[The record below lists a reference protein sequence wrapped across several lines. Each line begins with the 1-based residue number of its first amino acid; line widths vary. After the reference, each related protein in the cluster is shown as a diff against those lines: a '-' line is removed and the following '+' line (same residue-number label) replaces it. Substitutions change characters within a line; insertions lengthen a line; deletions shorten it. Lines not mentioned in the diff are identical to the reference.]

1 MTQPSTSARPRR
13 LATIVAAVLTPLL
26 AISTILVGGT
36 AAHAALQSA
45 QLTVITDGT
54 GPYDSL
60 DDGPN
65 NGLVRTHDTIGYGWQ
80 YNTDAAATDVTF
92 VQTITAPTSG
102 VTFDQSNL
110 ALCTGPNGGSISAD
124 GKTIT
129 CQRSLPANSTG
140 AIPISVSVDGSNPN
154 GTQVITD
161 LTADS
166 APSGIATTTIVAAPN
181 FDLRKNTYGFTGAT
195 QHNGVWGRVIYY
207 TWGVTAPTS
216 LKGSENI
223 AGPVTFTDDMSGISP
238 NAELLYCTPITANY
252 EGYQLPYSAIGI
264 TAAATAA
271 NSVVNTGSTAC
282 AQPGG
287 PGTPVGITVTDPDW
301 SANTVPAYTAGNT
314 PVAPGTNWVATGLL
328 LAFVPATDIE
338 AAGGSLNTT
347 NQYRGFDPVSVSGQ
361 SNFGAGYESGSDPA
375 EPACPFVGDNSTRAN
390 NDCYSTTIVS
400 NAGNA
405 DKYLLS
411 ADASAFAGGATGPHA
426 GNGVV
431 AAGTPY
437 QAQVVLANAGVV
449 EFTGQGACDV
459 WDPTTQQIVGAGDVL
474 RNATQPQTEGTD
486 YTVEYAALPLT
497 SDNDRRTVDCGSG
510 TWYPSIAAAGGPSAV
525 NAIRIKANWT
535 MVQGELDVYRI
546 KFVAMPNPS
555 GTIIGDWAMVNFGGG
570 WGQSSYNKESNQG
583 GLGDRVILTPATATI
598 TKTTTPATSSVLA
611 GNPVTYQLNPAL
623 TSAAAQPVPV
633 TGVTVTDTLSSCL
646 QYVPGSASVPVTV
659 TPGND
664 GADGIPCTG
673 DAGETG
679 ATLTFALGTRTP
691 NQAIDPIT
699 YQVGTL
705 GTTADGTH
713 APNTAVISYDDDQP
727 DDLGRR
733 TAAYDIVIRNVAQ
746 FSIAKSTDTPL
757 VQVRDSFRYTVSY
770 RNNTGQAVQQAQLID
785 ELPYNGDSRGTSYTG
800 AVAFA
805 GASNVPANAV
815 VECTTDPHGSIIGDP
830 AANTNTWS
838 PVCPPNTTG
847 VRVTVAGI
855 PDGAVGGVILNF
867 TATGNSEGDHY
878 INTVAGARVSG
889 LTNPIT
895 ETAPVR
901 VDVIASTIGDRV
913 WLDSNYDG
921 IQDPSEP
928 GVGDV
933 TVTLTGTEDNGT
945 VVSLTTTT
953 AADGSYRFTN
963 LRAGSYTV
971 GFTAPNGLEFTRQAT
986 GTGSN
991 DSRPPIGLA
1000 TQTAPT
1006 ITLGVDS
1013 DNLDQD
1019 AGLARPA
1026 IELVKSASAPATG
1039 DTYTVGETVTYT
1051 FTVTNTGPTPLT
1063 AVTLQE
1069 DSFTNG
1075 AGTPLTLT
1083 TPITAS
1089 NPNPFDGNLAPG
1101 GVAVYTATYVITQD
1115 DVDAGGSISNSASV
1129 KGLSPAGQTVT
1140 DDSPVQI
1147 STGTPTP
1154 GISLVKGVSNAPAN
1168 GIGFAA
1174 GETVDFTFTIR
1185 NTGNVTLRDVTLTED
1200 SFTNATGTA
1209 LKLTTGP
1216 TAPTGFDGTLTPGQ
1230 QVVFTGTYV
1239 LTAADT
1245 TGDLDNHASVV
1256 GTPPTG
1262 DKVTD
1267 RSEVKVPTWAPPA
1280 PAAPTS
1286 SNLASTGFAA
1296 GGIGLGAALLLA
1308 AGVLLILRRRRAA
1321 SE

>member
-1 MTQPSTSARPRR
+1 M
-13 LATIVAAVLTPLL
+13 ATIVAAVLTPLL

-36 AAHAALQSA
+36 AAHAALQNA
-45 QLTVITDGT
+45 QLTVVTDGT

-65 NGLVRTHDTIGYGWQ
+65 NGVVRTHDTIGYGWQ
-80 YNTDAAATDVTF
+80 YNTDATATDVTF
-92 VQTITAPTSG
+92 VQTITAPASG

-140 AIPISVSVDGSNPN
+140 AIPISVTVDGTNPN
-154 GTQVITD
+154 GTQIVTD

-166 APSGIATTTIVAAPN
+166 APSGTATTTIVAAPN
-181 FDLRKNTYGFTGAT
+181 FDLKKNIYSFSGAL
-195 QHNGVWGRVIYY
+195 QRDGVWGRYIAYS
-207 TWGVTAPTS
+207 WGVTAPSS

-223 AGPVTFTDDMSGISP
+223 AGPVTFIDDVSGVSP
-238 NAELLYCTPITANY
+238 HAQLQDCPPVSATL
-252 EGYQLPYSAIGI
+252 EGYPLPYSVIGI
-264 TAAATAA
+264 TSTSNAN
-271 NSVVNTGSTAC
+271 NSVINTGNQSC
-282 AQPGG
+282 SQPGG
-287 PGTPVGITVTDPDW
+287 PGTPITITLTNPDW
-301 SANTVPAYTAGNT
+301 SANTLPTATAAGS
-314 PVAPGTNWVATGLL
+314 PIASGTNWVATGVFFL
-328 LAFVPATDIE
+328 FVPVDDIV

-347 NQYRGFDPVSVSGQ
+347 NQFRGFDPVSISGQ
-361 SNFGAGYESGSDPA
+361 SNFGTGYEPGGDPT

-390 NDCYSTTIVS
+390 NNCHSTTVIA
-400 NAGNA
+400 NQGGA
-405 DKYLLS
+405 DKYLLN
-411 ADASAFAGGATGPHA
+411 ADATGYAGNPSGPHA

-431 AAGTPY
+431 DAGTNY
-437 QAQVVLANAGVV
+437 QSQLVMANFGVSD
-449 EFTGQGACDV
+449 FTNQGVCDV
-459 WDPTTQQIVGAGDVL
+459 WDPSTQQITAAGDVL
-474 RNATQPQTEGTD
+474 RNATELQTAGTD
-486 YTVEYAALPLT
+486 YTVEFAALPLT
-497 SDNDRRTVDCGSG
+497 SEDERRAADCGSG
-510 TWYPSIAAAGGPSAV
+510 TWYSSIAAAGGPSVV
-525 NAIRIKANWT
+525 NAIRFKANWT
-535 MVQGELDVYRI
+535 LTPNEQDLFRV

-555 GTIIGDWAMVNFGGG
+555 GTIIGDWAMTNFGGG
-570 WGQSSYNKESNQG
+570 WSQSSYSKESNSG
-583 GLGDRVILTPATATI
+583 GLGDRVILTPAIATI
-598 TKTTTPATSSVLA
+598 TKSTAPATNSVLA
-611 GNPVTYQLNPAL
+611 GSPVTYQLNPAL
-623 TSAAAQPVPV
+623 TSGAQTPAPV
-633 TGVTVTDTLSSCL
+633 TNATVTDQLPSCL
-646 QYVPGSASVPVTV
+646 QYVAGSSSVPVMV
-659 TPGND
+659 APGND

-679 ATLTFALGTRTP
+679 STLTINLGTRTP
-691 NQAIDPIT
+691 NQVIDPIT

-713 APNTAVISYDDDQP
+713 APNTAVVSFDGVQP

-815 VECTTDPHGSIIGDP
+815 VECTTDPHRSINGDP

-847 VRVTVAGI
+847 VRITVAGI

-878 INTVAGARVSG
+878 INTVAGARVTG
-889 LTNPIT
+889 LSNPIT

-945 VVSLTTTT
+945 AVSLTTTT

-971 GFTAPNGLEFTRQAT
+971 GFIAPNGLEFTRQAT
-986 GTGSN
+986 GTGSD

-1019 AGLARPA
+1019 AGLARPS

-1089 NPNPFDGNLAPG
+1089 NPNPFDGDLAPG

-1115 DVDAGGSISNSASV
+1115 DVDAGGSISNAASV
-1129 KGLSPAGQTVT
+1129 TGLSPARQTVT

-1147 STGTPTP
+1147 STGTPAP

-1216 TAPTGFDGTLTPGQ
+1216 TAPTGFTGTLTPGQ

-1245 TGDLDNHASVV
+1245 TEDLDNHASVT

-1262 DKVTD
+1262 GKVTD
-1267 RSEVKVPTWAPPA
+1267 TSSVKVPTWAPPA
-1280 PAAPTS
+1280 PPAPAVPTS
-1286 SNLASTGFAA
+1286 SNLASTGLAA
-1296 GGIGLGAALLLA
+1296 GGIGLTAALLLA
-1308 AGVLLILRRRRAA
+1308 AGIVLILRRRRRRTA